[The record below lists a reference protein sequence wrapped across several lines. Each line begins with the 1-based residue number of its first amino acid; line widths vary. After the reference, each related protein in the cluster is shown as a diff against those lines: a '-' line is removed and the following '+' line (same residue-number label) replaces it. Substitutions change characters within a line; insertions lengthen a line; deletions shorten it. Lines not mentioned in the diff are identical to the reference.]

1 VPCSL
6 LADPE
11 SFLLAN
17 GVELPAGYEVRVT
30 ATTDAISFR
39 FLPQKVS
46 EHGALRG
53 GSAGE
58 LLFRFEFKL
67 IWD

>member
-1 VPCSL
+1 
-6 LADPE
+6 
-11 SFLLAN
+11 
-17 GVELPAGYEVRVT
+17 VT
-30 ATTDAISFR
+30 ATKHAISFR
-39 FLPQKVS
+39 LPQKLSDVLS
-46 EHGALRG
+46 DFEHGALRG

>member
-1 VPCSL
+1 
-6 LADPE
+6 
-11 SFLLAN
+11 
-17 GVELPAGYEVRVT
+17 VRVT
-30 ATTDAISFR
+30 ATKDAISFR
-39 FLPQKVS
+39 FLPQKLSDVLTEV